1 MVFRRASGEIR
12 RKGGPRPCRSEP
24 TGRWGREAVTHVKGM
39 RYMAPTQ
46 CPFRDGSHT
55 FHNNLRHMHSKPR
68 HLCFSRP
75 FLFHLH
81 LHVLFF
87 THQWNHLKRFS
98 FFFPPFLGLL
108 YLINFS
114 GSYKIYYYYSSEK
127 INDLACNVYSRE
139 ELEMNVLN
147 SMRST
152 RYVYINHM

>member
-1 MVFRRASGEIR
+1 MSQWAHGAMGAW
-12 RKGGPRPCRSEP
+12 GGDA
-24 TGRWGREAVTHVKGM
+24 REGDEVHG
-39 RYMAPTQ
+39 PTQ

-98 FFFPPFLGLL
+98 FFFLSLF

-114 GSYKIYYYYSSEK
+114 GSYNIYYYYSSNK
-127 INDLACNVYSRE
+127 INGLACDVYSRE
-139 ELEMNVLN
+139 ELEMNVFN
-147 SMRST
+147 SMRPTS
-152 RYVYINHM
+152 YVYINHM